1 MKERYIELMDRTLD
15 AYTREHIERYFADVR
30 RDGLTEHGFPRLTAN
45 IGILIAKGRR
55 RELLPLFIEMMDLCC
70 ESFSR
75 NVKAANDFSV
85 KEILFCIR
93 ELIAA
98 DTVERSHV
106 DRWLSDIGRL
116 DRTLGYNVYARHE
129 SDKVHNWAAFTACSE
144 QLRQVMG
151 LCDSRD
157 FIDVQVASQLQWLDG
172 NGMYRDPNNPMV
184 YDLVTRGLFSVL
196 LFHGYEGKYREA
208 MDAALRSAGLHTL
221 RLQSVSGEIS
231 FGGRSNQFLHNEAH
245 HALICEYEARRYAAE
260 GNLELAGKFKTSA
273 RLAIDNVEYWLSEP
287 TVRHIKNRFPL
298 SSGHGCENYAYFD
311 KYMITVA
318 SFLYVAY
325 LFCDDGI
332 EPAERDFTPY
342 AYSTSE
348 DFHKLVL
355 SASGYTLEFDTDAD
369 RHYDSTGL
377 GRIHRVGAPSWLCLS
392 CPATDIPNYR
402 LISGA
407 PRALSIVHGKRT
419 GGEWKFCTDGKYT
432 VVRAEASDH
441 HAEALI
447 EDSLGI
453 RGEYMIAP
461 VGMIA
466 VSIFGNFD
474 GEVGLM
480 LPAFV
485 TDGEKES
492 VIVCKHSELIVE
504 CDGWVCRYS
513 TDGKISPLG
522 FEAENRNGRYAAYV
536 AHGERSVRLR
546 MHIYKKDD

>member
-1 MKERYIELMDRTLD
+1 MRGRYIDLMEKTLG

-30 RDGLTEHGFPRLTAN
+30 RDGLTEHGFPRLTAS

-55 RELLPLFIEMMDLCC
+55 RELLPLFVEMMDFCC

-85 KEILFCIR
+85 KEIIVCIK

-98 DTVERSHV
+98 EAVERSRI
-106 DRWLSDIGRL
+106 DLWLSDIARL
-116 DRTLGYNVYARHE
+116 DRTLGYNVYAKHE

-157 FIDVQVASQLQWLDG
+157 FIDVQVASQLQWLDE

-184 YDLVTRGLFSVL
+184 YDLVTRGLFAVL
-196 LFHGYEGKYREA
+196 LFHGYDGKYKNE
-208 MDAALRSAGLHTL
+208 MDSALRSAGLHTL
-221 RLQSVSGEIS
+221 RLQSVTGEIA

-260 GNLELAGKFKTSA
+260 GDTELAGRFKTSA
-273 RLAIDNVEYWLSEP
+273 NIAVDNIEYWLAEP

-298 SSGHGCENYAYFD
+298 ESRHGCENYAYFD

-325 LFCDDGI
+325 LFCDDTI
-332 EPAERDFTPY
+332 EAAERDFTPY
-342 AYSTSE
+342 VYSTSA
-348 DFHKLVL
+348 DFHKLIL
-355 SASGYTLEFDTDAD
+355 SASGYTLELDTDAD

-377 GRIHRVGAPSWLCLS
+377 GRIHRLGAPSWLCLS
-392 CPATDIPNYR
+392 CPATDTPNYR
-402 LISGA
+402 LISEP
-407 PRALSIVHGKRT
+407 PRALSIAHGRLVD
-419 GGEWKFCTDGKYT
+419 GEWKFTTDGKYT
-432 VVRAEASDH
+432 VLSAEADSCS
-441 HAEALI
+441 ASALV
-447 EDSLGI
+447 EDNLGI
-453 RGEYMIAP
+453 RGEYLIAP
-461 VGMIA
+461 SGIVGITLC
-466 VSIFGNFD
+466 GNAD

-485 TDGEKES
+485 TDGEHEGN
-492 VIVCKHSELIVE
+492 IIYNPTQLIVE
-504 CDGWVCRYS
+504 CDGWACMYS
-513 TDGKISPLG
+513 TDGEISPLG

-536 AHGERSVRLR
+536 AHGERGVRVR
-546 MHIYKKDD
+546 IHIFKKDN